1 MKFYR
6 KELSSLNKQII
17 NENDRQDIEQKIP
30 STLCTLGI
38 VNYTDVPGIFTI

>member
-6 KELSSLNKQII
+6 KELSGLNKQII
-17 NENDRQDIEQKIP
+17 NENDRQNIEQKIP
-30 STLCTLGI
+30 STLCSLGL